1 MSYGLRGYDGRV
13 HGLGVFNPP
22 GQPDYEDCDPRDTPC
37 VMRNS
42 AKSNANVLAIA
53 GAQAQNN
60 LDQCLANAE
69 NANSP
74 EQKASVLASCGQA
87 YSDAGAYAAQ
97 TAAAPVTWYSG
108 GGTAASFVG
117 VNVPVKAPAPPVA
130 RGGQLTFTSS
140 RGGTALQVGDTW
152 MVAITGAS
160 PNSPVTVSGSMPGS
174 SFSGT
179 AMGTT
184 DSNGN
189 FSKSGQVGT
198 GEIGSWQESWAVGG
212 APSGSFSFTV
222 VAAPAQQVIFK
233 QAGAAANGAA
243 AGGGSADGGST
254 PGGSTVAG
262 FDLSKIPWWGWL
274 AAGGVALFAFKGGR

>member
-13 HGLGVFNPP
+13 HGLGDFDPP
-22 GQPDYEDCDPRDTPC
+22 DRPVWVDPGYPPDPAI
-37 VMRNS
+37 V
-42 AKSNANVLAIA
+42 AANTQKNNEYQVAIA

-69 NANSP
+69 NATP
-74 EQKASVLASCGQA
+74 GAQRDSVLASCGQA

-97 TAAAPVTWYSG
+97 TAATPVTWYSG
-108 GGTAASFVG
+108 GGSPVPFEGNQQATAALAAQRAT
-117 VNVPVKAPAPPVA
+117 PAAP

-160 PNSPVTVSGSMPGS
+160 PNSPVTASGSMPGS

-179 AMGTT
+179 AMGST

-198 GEIGSWQESWAVGG
+198 GEIGSWSEQWAVGG
-212 APSGSFSFTV
+212 APSGAFSFSV
-222 VAAPAQQVIFK
+222 SAAPPYV
-233 QAGAAANGAA
+233 
-243 AGGGSADGGST
+243 SSSVPPTVRT
-254 PGGSTVAG
+254 PVPTSPLLVALPGG
-262 FDLSKIPWWGWL
+262 FDLSSIPWWGWL
-274 AAGGVALFAFKGGR
+274 AAGGVALFAFGGGRGR